1 MRQEEFNFLSADGH
15 TSIHGV
21 EWIPD
26 GKARAII
33 IILHGVT
40 ENIMRYEKF
49 AQYFTEK
56 NYVVAGAEH
65 LGHGRS
71 IGQSGLS
78 MYFGPKGSWNWI
90 VEDAHTTYKYI
101 KKKYSERN
109 IPVIFFG
116 FSLGSFVL
124 RDYMIRYPQDLS
136 TAVIAGTGQTNAAIL
151 TIMQGIVKI
160 QEILH
165 GEKTVTSLIKALTFG
180 TYNKHFAPNRTE
192 YDWLCANESELDK
205 YIADPLRGEYMTV
218 GLFRELLYG
227 MKRTG
232 SLENIKRGNIEVPVL
247 FLSGSEDAVGDF
259 AKGVQAAEKLFEKA
273 GYKDIGYKIF
283 PEMRHDVLHEKNSS
297 EVLDYIRNWIEK

>member
-15 TSIHGV
+15 TTIHGV
-21 EWIPD
+21 EWTPD
-26 GKARAII
+26 GKTRAII

-136 TAVIAGTGQTNAAIL
+136 TAVIAGTGQTNAAVL

-232 SLENIKRGNIEVPVL
+232 SLKNIKRGNIAVPVL
-247 FLSGSEDAVGDF
+247 F
-259 AKGVQAAEKLFEKA
+259 
-273 GYKDIGYKIF
+273 I
-283 PEMRHDVLHEKNSS
+283 
-297 EVLDYIRNWIEK
+297 